1 MILQDEE
8 NPLKNPS
15 ESCQLLD
22 QDEED
27 PEDILCDIFVIL
39 PMKNDSCLNYYFSNK
54 RCPHEKFPD
63 SKYCYKQKRKIQ

>member
-15 ESCQLLD
+15 ESDVNEAYESCQLLD

-39 PMKNDSCLNYYFSNK
+39 PMKKLFK
-54 RCPHEKFPD
+54 LLFFE
-63 SKYCYKQKRKIQ
+63 